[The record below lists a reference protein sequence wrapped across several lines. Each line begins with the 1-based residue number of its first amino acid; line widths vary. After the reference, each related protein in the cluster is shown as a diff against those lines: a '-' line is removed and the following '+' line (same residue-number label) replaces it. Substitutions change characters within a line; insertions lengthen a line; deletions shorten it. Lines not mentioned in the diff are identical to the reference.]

1 MWFLGQPA
9 LLSNVMN
16 VFRALISDW
25 SKISRTLSSSS
36 TTDTPIQR
44 AKEVTIHRKLDV
56 LKGVVSLLKGI
67 VKLLVKTKK
76 AKSLALF

>member
-1 MWFLGQPA
+1 M
-9 LLSNVMN
+9 
-16 VFRALISDW
+16 
-25 SKISRTLSSSS
+25 
-36 TTDTPIQR
+36 TDAPIQR
-44 AKEVTIHRKLDV
+44 GKEVTIHHKLDV